1 MTITLRLLALVACA
15 ALAACAGVAPAP
27 PEMHVALPPAAA
39 MAAPTGASLGV
50 WRIAPYGAA
59 GPYRE
64 RAMVYS
70 KDDGR
75 SLQQHPHQYW
85 VDSPPRL
92 CRDALMV
99 ALREAGIASRVVA
112 NADPSA
118 AFEVRGRVLA
128 FDRLMSDA
136 GSSARLA
143 LELEVV
149 DTGSREVRLSRRYEE
164 RQPAVDNDAVG
175 TAAAAATALNA
186 IHRRFVADVLQALR
200 TR

>member
-1 MTITLRLLALVACA
+1 MTTTLRLLVLLACGM
-15 ALAACAGVAPAP
+15 LGACAGVAPAP
-27 PEMHVALPPAAA
+27 PEIHVALPRPAAV
-39 MAAPTGASLGV
+39 PTPATASLGV
-50 WRIAPYGAA
+50 WRVAPYGAA

-70 KDDGR
+70 EDDGR
-75 SLQQHPHQYW
+75 SLQQHPYQYW

-99 ALREAGIASRVVA
+99 ALREAGIGSRVVA

-118 AFEVRGRVLA
+118 AFEVRGRVIA
-128 FDRLMSDA
+128 FDRLMSAA

-175 TAAAAATALNA
+175 TAAAAAAALDA
-186 IHRRFVADVLQALR
+186 IHRRFVADALQALR